1 MKRIHKTWL
10 AGTLAAGLLIS
21 GGFVLQHNQAF
32 AKDTSTTTPVPNK
45 GNFQDKHKGFNGS
58 NRGFADH
65 QAPKGGFDFG
75 KGGFGGAVDFA
86 AILGIEPS
94 VLKEEIK
101 QGKTLVQIA
110 QDKANLSEDALLAK
124 LTEAETKKI
133 DTALSDGKL
142 KQEQADKLK
151 AGLADRLKKIVEA
164 APQAMNFDKKSM
176 PRGGNMPNM
185 PMPGGV
191 GVAPHEIAAILG
203 ITEEELATERK
214 AGKSLAEIAAAKGI
228 TEDQL
233 IAKLKDSL
241 TDQLKIFVE
250 RKGGGERP
258 VPQPRGDGGSFK
270 GKQGQGGEHRPAP
283 SSVPNATPSA
293 T

>member
-10 AGTLAAGLLIS
+10 IGTLAAGLLIS

-32 AKDTSTTTPVPNK
+32 ANDTNTTPTPK
-45 GNFQDKHKGFNGS
+45 KFQDKHSFERQQGP
-58 NRGFADH
+58 R
-65 QAPKGGFDFG
+65 GGFDFG
-75 KGGFGGAVDFA
+75 KGGGIGGVIDFSS
-86 AILGIEPS
+86 ILGIDKAA
-94 VLKEEIK
+94 LKAEIDA
-101 QGKTLVQIA
+101 GKTLVQIA
-110 QDKANLSEDALLAK
+110 QEKANLSEDALLAK

-133 DTALSDGKL
+133 DTALSEGKI

-151 AGLADRLKKIVEA
+151 EGLADRLKKMVEA
-164 APQAMNFDKKSM
+164 KPHAMNFDKKPM
-176 PRGGNMPNM
+176 PRSGNMPNM

-191 GVAPHEIAAILG
+191 GVAPNKIAPILG

-214 AGKSLAEIAAAKGI
+214 AGKSLAEIAAAKGL

-241 TDQLKIFVE
+241 TDELKNFVE

-258 VPQPRGDGGSFK
+258 VPQLRGDGGSFK
-270 GKQGQGGEHRPAP
+270 GKPGHGGERRPAP
-283 SSVPNATPSA
+283 SSPSATPSS